1 MITTHSGTADA
12 AELAESIREAIRL
25 CDHYTGRAER
35 ALRDGDTYAAQDLLA
50 SAMKELAEVA
60 TVESEA

>member
-1 MITTHSGTADA
+1 MSTTHSGTADA

-35 ALRDGDTYAAQDLLA
+35 ALRDGYAYAAQDLLA
-50 SAMKELAEVA
+50 SAMAEVA